1 MCISDDHD
9 DNLTKLGCVAVR
21 VDQGDTIHLEFMFGM
36 IPLPPVPF
44 TTCTTFY
51 ARKIVT
57 KICVFHTYTPS
68 VRVCICLVSVTL
80 LTMALIDTEGLE
92 LLVKVKN
99 TTKKTEK
106 LEQLVYTFEEKF
118 QKLEEEEQMV

>member
-1 MCISDDHD
+1 
-9 DNLTKLGCVAVR
+9 
-21 VDQGDTIHLEFMFGM
+21 
-36 IPLPPVPF
+36 
-44 TTCTTFY
+44 
-51 ARKIVT
+51 
-57 KICVFHTYTPS
+57 
-68 VRVCICLVSVTL
+68 
-80 LTMALIDTEGLE
+80 MALIDTEGLE